1 MSKTNDTPATDTL
14 ATSQT
19 VLQAFTS
26 LGMFAS
32 KDVHAD
38 TITLPSGDKA
48 QFHVRELPDAE
59 FRKLFQDGDRAK
71 LIAATICDENGK
83 PVMTA
88 AQAAQLK
95 PLVAAELQQVAM
107 KHSGFGDKAADAQ
120 AEAGNA

>member
-1 MSKTNDTPATDTL
+1 MSKTNDTPATDAL
-14 ATSQT
+14 APQPT
-19 VLQAFTS
+19 VLQTFTS

-32 KDVHAD
+32 KDVRAD

-59 FRKLFQDGDRAK
+59 FRRLYQDGDRSK

-95 PLVAAELQQVAM
+95 PLVAAELQQVVM

-120 AEAGNA
+120 AETGNA

>member
-1 MSKTNDTPATDTL
+1 MSKTNDTPATDAL
-14 ATSQT
+14 AAPPT
-19 VLQAFTS
+19 VLQTFTS

-32 KDVHAD
+32 KDVRAD

-59 FRKLFQDGDRAK
+59 FRRLYQDGDRAK

-107 KHSGFGDKAADAQ
+107 KHSGFGDKAADTQ
-120 AEAGNA
+120 AETGNA

>member
-1 MSKTNDTPATDTL
+1 MSKTNDTPASDTL

-19 VLQAFTS
+19 VLQTFTS

-32 KDVHAD
+32 KDVHSD

-71 LIAATICDENGK
+71 LIAATICDEDGK

-88 AQAAQLK
+88 AQASQLK

>member
-1 MSKTNDTPATDTL
+1 
-14 ATSQT
+14 
-19 VLQAFTS
+19 
-26 LGMFAS
+26 
-32 KDVHAD
+32 VHAD

-83 PVMTA
+83 PVMTD

-95 PLVAAELQQVAM
+95 PLVAAELPQVAM

>member
-1 MSKTNDTPATDTL
+1 MSKTNDTAATDSL
-14 ATSQT
+14 ATSHS

-71 LIAATICDENGK
+71 LIAATICDEDGK

-88 AQAAQLK
+88 AQASQLK

>member
-1 MSKTNDTPATDTL
+1 MSKTNETLPLETL
-14 ATSQT
+14 APAQT

-38 TITLPSGDKA
+38 TVTLPNGDKA
-48 QFHVRELPDAE
+48 QFHVRELPDVE
-59 FRKLFQDGDRAK
+59 FRKLYQENDRAR

-83 PVMTA
+83 PVLTV

-95 PLVAAELQQVAM
+95 PLFAAELQQVAL
-107 KHSGFGDKAADAQ
+107 KHSGFGGEAKEAQ
-120 AEAGNA
+120 AEAGNV

>member
-1 MSKTNDTPATDTL
+1 MSKTNEIATDSI
-14 ATSQT
+14 ATPQT

-38 TITLPSGDKA
+38 TVTLANGDKA
-48 QFHVRELPDAE
+48 QFYVRELPDAE

-71 LIAATICDENGK
+71 LIAATICDEDGK
-83 PVMTA
+83 PVMTDK
-88 AQAAQLK
+88 QAAQLK

-107 KHSGFGDKAADAQ
+107 KHSGFGGKAADAQ
-120 AEAGNA
+120 AEAGNG